1 MSTPNSIADSPS
13 LVIRYSGLKLRFALI
28 VSAITAPVWIGW
40 SFYVSSWLA
49 KAILVGGIQEYMDLF
64 YLLCFYVGLTIF
76 GLVLLA
82 VSLDNRI
89 VLTQEGVRV
98 PLCYL
103 FEMNFDTKRHWDELQ
118 LLEFKDDE
126 MLLRFKDG
134 FSRFNL
140 NGLRAGDLKD
150 LVIATRTNS
159 PNTRCSFDKKAI
171 SAGIAGVKA
180 RRDELTYT
188 SIWEENIATRF
199 GATAFVPLE
208 TKTKLQNGR
217 LTVVGQVSFGGL
229 SAIYLCKDPFGETFI
244 LKEAVVPLNVD
255 ESTKQKAMELF
266 QREATILQGLNNPN
280 IAKVFD
286 HFVENGRD
294 YIVLE
299 HVDGLDLRQYVK
311 ELGPQSE
318 RLIMRWGLEAA
329 NILSYLH
336 TKSPPII
343 HRDVTPDNLVL
354 DRTGS
359 IKLIDF
365 GAANLFLGT
374 ATGTLVGK
382 QSYISPE
389 QFRGKATQQSDIY
402 SLGCTLFYLASGKDP
417 DALCQSHLAEDL
429 AAKMPKLDELI
440 ALCTA
445 LEVEDRIENAENVA
459 QFCQNYLTTLVL
471 EEA

>member
-1 MSTPNSIADSPS
+1 MAVADSPS

-28 VSAITAPVWIGW
+28 IAAITAPVWIGW

-49 KAILVGGIQEYMDLF
+49 KAILAGGFLGYMDLV

-76 GLVLLA
+76 GFVFLA
-82 VSLDNRI
+82 VALDNRI
-89 VLTQEGVRV
+89 VLTQDGVRMPV
-98 PLCYL
+98 CYL
-103 FEMNFDTKRHWDELQ
+103 FEMNWDTKRAWDELQ
-118 LLEFKDDE
+118 SLEFKDDE
-126 MLLRFKDG
+126 VLFKFKDG
-134 FSRFNL
+134 FTRFNL
-140 NGLRAGDLKD
+140 NGLHAGDMKD

-171 SAGIAGVKA
+171 ASGIAGVKA
-180 RRDELTYT
+180 GRDDKTFT
-188 SIWEENIATRF
+188 SVWEENIAIRF
-199 GATAFVPLE
+199 GTTAFVPLE
-208 TKTKLQNGR
+208 TKTTLQNGR
-217 LTVVGQVSFGGL
+217 LTIVGQVSFGGL

-266 QREATILQGLNNPN
+266 QREAAILQGLNNPN
-280 IAKVFD
+280 IARVFD

-299 HVDGLDLRQYVK
+299 HVEGLDLRQYVK
-311 ELGPQSE
+311 ELGSQPE
-318 RLIMRWGLEAA
+318 RLVMRWGLETA

-336 TKSPPII
+336 NQNPPII

-389 QFRGKATQQSDIY
+389 QFRGKATPQSDIY
-402 SLGCTLFYLASGKDP
+402 SLGCTLYYLAVGKDP
-417 DALCQSHLAEDL
+417 DALCQSHLPEEL
-429 AAKMPKLDELI
+429 GTKMPKLDELI
-440 ALCTA
+440 ASLTA
-445 LEVEDRIENAENVA
+445 LEVEDRLENAEQVA
-459 QFCQNYLTTLVL
+459 QHCQSYLTALVR

>member
-1 MSTPNSIADSPS
+1 MSADSPS

-49 KAILVGGIQEYMDLF
+49 KAIIVGGFREYTDLF
-64 YLLCFYVGLTIF
+64 CLLCFYVGLTIF
-76 GLVLLA
+76 GLFLLA

-89 VLTQEGVRV
+89 VLTQDGVRV

-103 FEMNFDTKRHWDELQ
+103 LEMNYGTSRQWDELQ
-118 LLEFKDDE
+118 LVEFKDDE
-126 MLLRFKDG
+126 LLLKFKDG
-134 FSRFNL
+134 FSKFSL
-140 NGLRAGDLKD
+140 NGLRAGDMKD

-171 SAGIAGVKA
+171 ATGIAGVKA
-180 RRDELTYT
+180 GRDDKTFT
-188 SIWEENIATRF
+188 SVWEENIAIRF
-199 GATAFVPLE
+199 GTTAFVPLE
-208 TKTKLQNGR
+208 TKTTLQNGR

-229 SAIYLCKDPFGETFI
+229 SAIYLCKDPLGETVI

-266 QREATILQGLNNPN
+266 QREATILQGLNNPS
-280 IAKVFD
+280 IARVLD

-299 HVDGLDLRQYVK
+299 HVDGLDLRQYIK
-311 ELGPQSE
+311 ELGPQPE

-329 NILSYLH
+329 HILTYLH
-336 TKSPPII
+336 THNPPII

-389 QFRGKATQQSDIY
+389 QFRGKATPQSDIY
-402 SLGCTLFYLASGKDP
+402 SLGCTLFFLATGKDP
-417 DALCQSHLAEDL
+417 DALSHSHLPDEL
-429 AAKMPKLDELI
+429 SVKMPKLDSLI

-445 LEVEDRIENAENVA
+445 LELEDRIENSERIA
-459 QFCQNYLTTLVL
+459 QNCQNYLTELAQ